1 MAGGKAGA
9 PPLDGKL
16 LAVALIV
23 ALGSFTV
30 VLDMTIVGV
39 ALHTVSDHF
48 GVGLST
54 TQWVTTAYIL
64 STAMVVPLTGWA
76 TDRFG
81 GRRLWLSAVLLFTV
95 SSVACGLAWSAG
107 SLIALRV
114 LQGIGAGLMAPVG
127 TALVARAAGPERMGR
142 AMGLMGIAIVFAP
155 VLGPVV
161 GGVLVDA
168 GSWRW
173 IFFLNLPIGLIALAL
188 AWVFFDRNQP
198 TRPDPIDRIGFL
210 LLCPGITLL
219 VFGLAN
225 VTSVD
230 GLTRPG
236 FLLPT
241 LGGAA
246 LSALFVWHAL
256 RTEKPLLDLR
266 LFRNRTFSATVATQ
280 FLMNAT
286 LSGSMMLFPL
296 YFQLVRDVSP
306 LASGLLLVPEGIG
319 VAMTMPITGRLV
331 DRGKSGLV
339 ILCGLPALVVGFF
352 SFTQAG
358 ADASYLRLALSLW
371 LIGVGAGCTIMPA
384 MSTAYRA
391 LGPMEIPRASA
402 TFSIA
407 QEVGASGAVAL
418 FVVVLDAQLRTNPGA
433 AAFDT
438 SFWLPLALTLLVL
451 LPALL
456 VARAAARRAAED
468 AAAKAAA
475 ESDDKSEDD
484 AGELATTR

>member
-1 MAGGKAGA
+1 MASGKAA
-9 PPLDGKL
+9 PPMDRKL

-48 GVGLST
+48 GVSLST

-81 GRRLWLSAVLLFTV
+81 GRRLWLSAVVLFTV
-95 SSVACGLAWSAG
+95 ASVACGLAWSAA
-107 SLIALRV
+107 ALVFFRIV
-114 LQGIGAGLMAPVG
+114 QGVGAGLMAPVG
-127 TALVARAAGPERMGR
+127 QALVARAAGPERMGR

-155 VLGPVV
+155 VVGPVI

-168 GSWRW
+168 GDWRW
-173 IFFLNLPIGLIALAL
+173 IFFLNLPIGLIAFAL
-188 AWVFFDRNQP
+188 ARAVFDRNQP
-198 TRPDPIDRIGFL
+198 TTPEPIDKLGFL

-219 VFGLAN
+219 VYGLAN
-225 VTSVD
+225 VSSVA
-230 GLTRPG
+230 GLASPS
-236 FLLPT
+236 FLLPALAGAV
-241 LGGAA
+241 LGV
-246 LSALFVWHAL
+246 LFVRHAL
-256 RTEKPLLDLR
+256 RTSRPLLDLR
-266 LFRNRTFSATVATQ
+266 LFRNRTFSATVGTQ

-296 YFQLVRDVSP
+296 YFQLVRDASP
-306 LASGLLLVPEGIG
+306 LTSGLLLVPEGLG
-319 VAMTMPITGRLV
+319 VAMAMPVTGRLV

-358 ADASYLRLALSLW
+358 ADASMLRLALSLW

-384 MSTAYRA
+384 MSTAFRSLA
-391 LGPMEIPRASA
+391 PQEIPRASA

-407 QEVGASGAVAL
+407 QEVGASSAVAL
-418 FVVVLDAQLRTNPGA
+418 FVVVLDARLRVSA
-433 AAFDT
+433 APSAFDT
-438 SFWLPLALTLLVL
+438 SFWLPLALTLVVLV
-451 LPALL
+451 PALL
-456 VARAAARRAAED
+456 VARSAARRAAED
-468 AAAKAAA
+468 AAAKEPA
-475 ESDDKSEDD
+475 
-484 AGELATTR
+484 LAS

>member
-9 PPLDGKL
+9 PPMDRKL
-16 LAVALIV
+16 LAVALTV

-39 ALHTVSDHF
+39 ALGTLSDYF

-81 GRRLWLSAVLLFTV
+81 GRRLWLTAVVLFTV
-95 SSVACGLAWSAG
+95 ASVACGLAWSAG
-107 SLIALRV
+107 SLIVLRIV
-114 LQGIGAGLMAPVG
+114 QGLGAGLMAPVG
-127 TALVARAAGPERMGR
+127 TALVARAAGPARMGR

-155 VLGPVV
+155 VIGPVV

-173 IFFLNLPIGLIALAL
+173 IFFLNLPIGLIAFAL
-188 AWVFFDRNQP
+188 GWAFFDRNQP
-198 TRPDPIDRIGFL
+198 TKPDPIDRLGFI

-219 VFGLAN
+219 VYGLAN
-225 VTSVD
+225 VSSVD
-230 GLTRPG
+230 GLTRTA
-236 FLLPT
+236 FLVPT
-241 LGGAA
+241 LA
-246 LSALFVWHAL
+246 SAVLLVLFVRHAL

-296 YFQLVRDVSP
+296 YFQLVRDTSP

-319 VAMTMPITGRLV
+319 VAMIMPIAGRLV
-331 DRGKSGLV
+331 DRGKSGMV
-339 ILCGLPALVVGFF
+339 ILCGLPALVIGFF

-358 ADASYLRLALSLW
+358 ADASFIRLALSLW
-371 LIGVGAGCTIMPA
+371 LIGLGAGCTIMPA

-391 LGPMEIPRASA
+391 LAPAEIPRASA

-407 QEVGASGAVAL
+407 QEIGASGAVAL
-418 FVVVLDAQLRTNPGA
+418 FVVVLDAQLRTHPTET
-433 AAFDT
+433 AFGT

-456 VARAAARRAAED
+456 VARSAARRAAENPKPTED
-468 AAAKAAA
+468 A
-475 ESDDKSEDD
+475 ELVT
-484 AGELATTR
+484 AG

>member
-9 PPLDGKL
+9 PPMDRKL
-16 LAVALIV
+16 LAVALTV

-39 ALHTVSDHF
+39 ALHTVSDYF

-81 GRRLWLSAVLLFTV
+81 GRRLWLTAVVLFTIA
-95 SSVACGLAWSAG
+95 SVACGLAWSAG
-107 SLIALRV
+107 SLIVLRIV
-114 LQGIGAGLMAPVG
+114 QGVGAGLMAPVG
-127 TALVARAAGPERMGR
+127 TALVARAAGPARMGR

-155 VLGPVV
+155 VIGPVI
-161 GGVLVDA
+161 GGILVDA

-173 IFFLNLPIGLIALAL
+173 IFFLNLPIGLIAFAL
-188 AWVFFDRNQP
+188 GWAFFDRNQP
-198 TRPDPIDRIGFL
+198 TKPDPIDRVGFI

-219 VFGLAN
+219 VYGLAN
-225 VTSVD
+225 VSSVD

-241 LGGAA
+241 VA
-246 LSALFVWHAL
+246 SAVLLVLFVRHAL
-256 RTEKPLLDLR
+256 RIEKPLLDLR

-296 YFQLVRDVSP
+296 YFQLVRDASP

-319 VAMTMPITGRLV
+319 VAMIMPIAGRLV
-331 DRGKSGLV
+331 DRGKSGTV

-358 ADASYLRLALSLW
+358 ADASFIRLALSLW
-371 LIGVGAGCTIMPA
+371 LIGLGAGCTIMPA

-391 LGPMEIPRASA
+391 LAPAEIPRASA

-407 QEVGASGAVAL
+407 QEIGASGAVAL
-418 FVVVLDAQLRTNPGA
+418 FVVVLDAQLRTNPTA
-433 AAFDT
+433 TAFGT

-451 LPALL
+451 APALL
-456 VARAAARRAAED
+456 VARSAARRAAED
-468 AAAKAAA
+468 AEPA
-475 ESDDKSEDD
+475 ED
-484 AGELATTR
+484 AELATTR

>member
-1 MAGGKAGA
+1 M
-9 PPLDGKL
+9 DRKL
-16 LAVALIV
+16 LAVALTV

-39 ALHTVSDHF
+39 ALHTVSDYF
-48 GVGLST
+48 GVGLAT

-81 GRRLWLSAVLLFTV
+81 GRRLWLTAVVLFTV

-107 SLIALRV
+107 SLIVLRI
-114 LQGIGAGLMAPVG
+114 LQGVGAGLMAPVG
-127 TALVARAAGPERMGR
+127 TALVARAAGPARMGR

-155 VLGPVV
+155 VIGPVV

-173 IFFLNLPIGLIALAL
+173 IFFLNLPIGLIAFAL
-188 AWVFFDRNQP
+188 GWAFFDRNQP
-198 TRPDPIDRIGFL
+198 TTPDPIDRLGFIL
-210 LLCPGITLL
+210 LAPGITLL
-219 VFGLAN
+219 VYGLAN
-225 VTSVD
+225 ISSVE
-230 GLTRPG
+230 GLTRAG
-236 FLLPT
+236 FLVPILT
-241 LGGAA
+241 
-246 LSALFVWHAL
+246 SVVLFVLFVRHAL

-266 LFRNRTFSATVATQ
+266 LFQNRTFSATVATQ

-296 YFQLVRDVSP
+296 YFQLVRDASP

-319 VAMTMPITGRLV
+319 VAMIMPITGRLV

-358 ADASYLRLALSLW
+358 ADASFIRLALSLW

-391 LGPMEIPRASA
+391 LAPAEIPRASA

-407 QEVGASGAVAL
+407 QEIGASGAVAL
-418 FVVVLDAQLRTNPGA
+418 FVVVLDAQLRSGPTA
-433 AAFDT
+433 TAFTT

-451 LPALL
+451 VPALM
-456 VARAAARRAAED
+456 VARSATRRAAYDATTEPTED
-468 AAAKAAA
+468 A
-475 ESDDKSEDD
+475 
-484 AGELATTR
+484 ELATSR

>member
-1 MAGGKAGA
+1 MAGGKADA
-9 PPLDGKL
+9 PPLDRKL

-81 GRRLWLSAVLLFTV
+81 GRRLWLCAVVLFTV
-95 SSVACGLAWSAG
+95 ASVACGFAWSAG
-107 SLIALRV
+107 SLIVLRV

-127 TALVARAAGPERMGR
+127 TALVARAAGPARMGR

-155 VLGPVV
+155 VLGPVI
-161 GGVLVDA
+161 GGILVDA

-173 IFFLNLPIGLIALAL
+173 IFFLNLPVGLVALAL
-188 AWVFFDRNQP
+188 AWVFFDRDQP
-198 TRPDPIDRIGFL
+198 TRPDRFDRLGFV
-210 LLCPGITLL
+210 LLCPGLTLL
-219 VFGLAN
+219 VYGLAN
-225 VTSVD
+225 VSSID
-230 GLTRPG
+230 GLAAPG
-236 FLLPT
+236 FLVPT
-241 LGGAA
+241 LGGAV
-246 LSALFVWHAL
+246 LSTLFVRHAL
-256 RTEKPLLDLR
+256 RAEKPLLDLR

-296 YFQLVRDVSP
+296 YFQLVRGVSP

-319 VAMTMPITGRLV
+319 VAMTMPIVGRLV
-331 DRGKSGLV
+331 DRGRSGVV
-339 ILCGLPALVVGFF
+339 ILSGLPALVIGFF

-358 ADASYLRLALSLW
+358 ADASFVRLALSLW

-391 LGPMEIPRASA
+391 LGPAEIPRASA

-407 QEVGASGAVAL
+407 QEIGASGAVAL
-418 FVVVLDAQLRTNPGA
+418 FVVVLDAQLRTTSGA
-433 AAFDT
+433 DAFDT

-451 LPALL
+451 VPALL
-456 VARAAARRAAED
+456 VARSAARRSAED
-468 AAAKAAA
+468 AATKHG
-475 ESDDKSEDD
+475 DD
-484 AGELATTR
+484 AEELAATR

>member
-9 PPLDGKL
+9 PPMDRKL

-39 ALHTVSDHF
+39 ALHTMADHF
-48 GVGLST
+48 TVSLST
-54 TQWVTTAYIL
+54 VQWVTTAYIL
-64 STAMVVPLTGWA
+64 STAMVVPLTGWT

-81 GRRLWLSAVLLFTV
+81 GRWLWLSAVALFTLA
-95 SSVACGLAWSAG
+95 SVACGLAWSVT
-107 SLIALRV
+107 SLIVFRV

-127 TALVARAAGPERMGR
+127 SSLVARAAGPERIGR

-155 VLGPVV
+155 VVGPVI

-188 AWVFFDRNQP
+188 AWVWFDRNQP
-198 TRPDPIDRIGFL
+198 TTPEPIDKVGFL

-219 VFGLAN
+219 VYGLAN
-225 VTSVD
+225 VDSLT
-230 GLTRPG
+230 GLTAPG
-236 FLLPT
+236 FLVPT
-241 LGGAA
+241 LAGA
-246 LSALFVWHAL
+246 LLGALFVRHAL
-256 RTEKPLLDLR
+256 RTERPLLDLR
-266 LFRNRTFSATVATQ
+266 LFRNRTFSATVGAQ

-296 YFQLVRDVSP
+296 YFQLVRGASP
-306 LASGLLLVPEGIG
+306 LESGLLLVPEGLG

-331 DRGKSGLV
+331 DRGKAGLV

-358 ADASYLRLALSLW
+358 ADASMARLALSLW

-384 MSTAYRA
+384 MSTAYRSLA
-391 LGPMEIPRASA
+391 PATIPRASA

-407 QEVGASGAVAL
+407 QEVGASSAVAL
-418 FVVVLDAQLRTNPGA
+418 FVVVLDARLHAGA
-433 AAFDT
+433 APDAFDT
-438 SFWLPLALTLLVL
+438 SFWLPLALTLVVL

-456 VARAAARRAAED
+456 VARSASRGAAGAAP
-468 AAAKAAA
+468 AAA
-475 ESDDKSEDD
+475 EPEPEREP
-484 AGELATTR
+484 AAP